1 MVSKATRV
9 LGWSIPNVNL
19 AFAAAIHGGRGQSA
33 GSATVRIAVVGGGI
47 LGTAHALEA
56 VARGH
61 QVVQLERETEA
72 RGATV
77 RNFGLVWVSGRSTS
91 ELAVTLRARDLWE
104 QLGADIAGIGF
115 RPSGSITLLRT
126 PGEVAVAEEV
136 VARSDAGHRGF
147 RLLEPDEVRA
157 LNPALRGKYLGGL
170 HCARDAAVES
180 RQALPAIRRHLAAT
194 GQYTFVPG
202 AEARSIDGRTVVDD
216 RGRRHAADL
225 VLVCV
230 GAAHG
235 GLVRE
240 IAGELPVR
248 RVRLQMMQTESLGEP
263 LTTAIAD
270 GDSFRYYPGFA
281 GPALNQLRRNE
292 SQDVIAAEHEMQ
304 LLCVQRLHGGL
315 TIGDTHE
322 YDEPFAFD
330 VQEAP
335 YAYLVDVVEEF
346 LGRPLPPIR
355 QRWAGVY
362 SQCLDPDQLVCRT
375 SPEDGVW
382 VITGPGGRGM
392 TLGPALAEQTADL
405 IGL

>member
-1 MVSKATRV
+1 MRV
-9 LGWSIPNVNL
+9 
-19 AFAAAIHGGRGQSA
+19 
-33 GSATVRIAVVGGGI
+33 TVIGGGI
-47 LGTAHALEA
+47 LGTAHAVEA
-56 VARGH
+56 VRRGH
-61 QVVQLERETEA
+61 RVVQLEREPEA

-91 ELAVTLRARDLWE
+91 ELETTLRSRELWE
-104 QLGADIAGIGF
+104 KLGVDVPGVGF

-126 PGEVAVAEEV
+126 PGELAVAEEMS
-136 VARSDAGHRGF
+136 ARSDADVRGF
-147 RLLEPDEVRA
+147 TLLEPDAVRA
-157 LNPALRGKYLGGL
+157 HNPALRGRFLAGL

-180 RQALPAIRRHLAAT
+180 RQALPAIRDHLR
-194 GQYTFVPG
+194 GSGRYTFH
-202 AEARSIDGRTVVDD
+202 ANTEARAVEGGTVRDD
-216 RGRRHAADL
+216 SDRRHEGDV
-225 VLVCV
+225 VLVCA

-248 RVRLQMMQTESLGEP
+248 RVRLQMMQTEPLGEP
-263 LTTAIAD
+263 FPTAIAD

-281 GPALNQLRRNE
+281 GPSLEALRRNE
-292 SQDVIAAEHEMQ
+292 SQHDIADRHHMQ

-322 YDEPFAFD
+322 YEQPFPFD
-330 VQEAP
+330 VQEEP
-335 YAYLVDVVEEF
+335 YAYLTEVVEEL
-346 LGRPLPPIR
+346 LGRPLPPVSR
-355 QRWAGVY
+355 RWAGVY
-362 SQCLDPDQLVCRT
+362 SQCVDPHQLVCRT
-375 SPEDGVW
+375 SPDDGVW